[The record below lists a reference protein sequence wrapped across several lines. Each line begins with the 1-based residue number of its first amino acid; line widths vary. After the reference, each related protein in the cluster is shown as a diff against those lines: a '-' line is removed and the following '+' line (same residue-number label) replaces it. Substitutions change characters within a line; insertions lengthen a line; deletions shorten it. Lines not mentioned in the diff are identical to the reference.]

1 MNCFAFSRPKIWK
14 INGQVQSLVFALH
27 VCLLG
32 PPTLIFSWQ
41 CHSSSKLLH
50 KQNFRAGFSFLLYF
64 GLSPSLFL
72 PLRLSASGQ
81 APSSHD
87 LSPFLTLSKPIG
99 SGWHHCNTQMWQLG
113 GGRGVVCRV
122 LATRRIQEQATTA
135 LLPLWLFHIP
145 LQLQTPSWSH
155 HSNKALINAK
165 KLVYDSCRLYSCY
178 YYTAQHRISFQKTN
192 QHWFADSPRGPYD
205 AQLLPLCLHL
215 QARRELI
222 SSPSLCK
229 RFLFTRPPARPPARP
244 PLPVSS
250 SPSVQKLDKCIE
262 QQTPEVYL

>member
-50 KQNFRAGFSFLLYF
+50 KQHFRAGSCFLLYF

-113 GGRGVVCRV
+113 GGGGVLCAESWQHGEFRNK
-122 LATRRIQEQATTA
+122 
-135 LLPLWLFHIP
+135 P
-145 LQLQTPSWSH
+145 LQPS
-155 HSNKALINAK
+155 
-165 KLVYDSCRLYSCY
+165 
-178 YYTAQHRISFQKTN
+178 F
-192 QHWFADSPRGPYD
+192 
-205 AQLLPLCLHL
+205 LCDFF
-215 QARRELI
+215 I
-222 SSPSLCK
+222 
-229 RFLFTRPPARPPARP
+229 FLFNYRPQAGHTTLIRLWSMLR
-244 PLPVSS
+244 S
-250 SPSVQKLDKCIE
+250 
-262 QQTPEVYL
+262 

>member
-50 KQNFRAGFSFLLYF
+50 KQHFRAGFSFLLYF

-113 GGRGVVCRV
+113 GGAGCCV
-122 LATRRIQEQATTA
+122 QSPGNTA
-135 LLPLWLFHIP
+135 NSGTSHYSP
-145 LQLQTPSWSH
+145 PSSVTF
-155 HSNKALINAK
+155 SYSSSITDP
-165 KLVYDSCRLYSCY
+165 KLV
-178 YYTAQHRISFQKTN
+178 T
-192 QHWFADSPRGPYD
+192 
-205 AQLLPLCLHL
+205 PL
-215 QARRELI
+215 
-222 SSPSLCK
+222 
-229 RFLFTRPPARPPARP
+229 
-244 PLPVSS
+244 
-250 SPSVQKLDKCIE
+250 
-262 QQTPEVYL
+262 